1 MGISLQSEG
10 QKMAFAHR
18 SLLWLESQLGIDI
31 TGAAE
36 TCNLSAGGDEDQPG
50 RCSKGQA
57 ADSAGSAGSAA
68 DADAEGC
75 GAVMVAVSSTCL
87 RFPVPFDASVVRPLM
102 VENRS
107 SCPVAFEVKGNASD
121 VCRVKPRKGI
131 LASNERIVLSVS
143 IRDPLANQF
152 KHTRLLLTA
161 AELEDNE
168 VSFVQRPNGYRN
180 LWKVKADGIKGVLI
194 DCVMT
199 DEMATSMVAVQ
210 SSSLQAGRLPDLS
223 LEMNSRGHVRVA
235 HLRA

>member
-131 LASNERIVLSVS
+131 LASNERAVLAVS
-143 IRDPLANQF
+143 LRGPLPNLCGRA
-152 KHTRLLLTA
+152 RLLLTTA
-161 AELEDNE
+161 NLQENE
-168 VSFVQRPNGYRN
+168 VTFVQRPDGFRK
-180 LWKVKADGIKGVLI
+180 LWRIKAGSIKGVLI
-194 DCVMT
+194 DCCMSDAIGRET
-199 DEMATSMVAVQ
+199 
-210 SSSLQAGRLPDLS
+210 QAAWPSPVRSARLPDLTVQ
-223 LEMNSRGHVRVA
+223 MDARGHVRVA
-235 HLRA
+235 N